1 MGFTI
6 FAIVIIVASLA
17 GLLFK
22 KNGELSGLGRDHK
35 RGGLRAPHGK
45 LVRTKRL
52 DGIED
57 LSFKSRLGIVFAIV
71 AGLTI
76 LVVGLCLIG
85 ILEFGGALA
94 VCVHFVLVIGTSIA
108 VAQADVGLWR
118 ACAFAVGG
126 YLLLAALLS
135 IAWVAGVPFVSTLSA
150 PVVNMLTI
158 VFGAIGA
165 AFGIAWM
172 PAVRTYAREFE
183 DGHVNTI
190 QISANAAAVKAYDQL
205 LDNSWKPP
213 ADRIAHP
220 EYENPRSRRGDA

>member
-1 MGFTI
+1 MVFTI
-6 FAIVIIVASLA
+6 FAIVIVAASFV

-22 KNGELSGLGRDHK
+22 KNGELAGLGRNHK

-52 DGIED
+52 DGVEE
-57 LSFKSRLGIVFAIV
+57 LGFKSRLGIVFAIV

-85 ILEFGGALA
+85 ILEFGGELA

-126 YLLLAALLS
+126 YFVLAALLS
-135 IAWVAGVPFVSTLSA
+135 LAWLAEVPFICTLDA
-150 PVVNMLTI
+150 PVVNMLTM
-158 VFGAIGA
+158 VVGAIGA

-172 PAVRTYAREFE
+172 PAIRTYAREFE

-190 QISANAAAVKAYDQL
+190 QISAHAAAVKAYDQL

-220 EYENPRSRRGDA
+220 EYENPRSRRGDV